1 MAAPQPSRPA
11 GGGNILT
18 QRLGP
23 LATWVW
29 LLIGTLIVGAI
40 ALYLRHKA
48 GNKTS
53 AAAGQAAP
61 GQTAGVQQV
70 PDIILQNY
78 EGANT
83 QTVAPVTVNPA
94 APPVTPPSQP
104 APEPP
109 EPAEP
114 PGRKPPGKPPVH
126 QPVKAKPPAAQYQTV
141 TVGRWTATPGKN
153 NLAPWNSTLWGI
165 ADHYHVQGGFQELAK
180 LNGIK
185 NPNLIHPGQKIRV
198 PVS

>member
-1 MAAPQPSRPA
+1 MAAPQPSRPS

-29 LLIGTLIVGAI
+29 LLIGTLLVGAI

-53 AAAGQAAP
+53 ATAGQAAP

-83 QTVAPVTVNPA
+83 QTVGPTTVNPA

-104 APEPP
+104 PPEPP

-126 QPVKAKPPAAQYQTV
+126 QPVKPKPPAAQYQTV

-165 ADHYHVQGGFQELAK
+165 AEHYKVQGGFQELAK